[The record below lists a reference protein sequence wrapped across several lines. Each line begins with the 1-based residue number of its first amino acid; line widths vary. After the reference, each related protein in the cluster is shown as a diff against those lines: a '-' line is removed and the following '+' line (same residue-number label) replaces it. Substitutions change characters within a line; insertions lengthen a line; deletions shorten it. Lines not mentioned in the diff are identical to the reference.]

1 MEEDQVSQSDD
12 SQFNILSVSVTFRQH
27 TTGDEHQEEGEEV
40 TVDIINNN
48 NNNDDDDDSNISRT
62 AIEQDECCPPNPPV
76 TPNPPAIS
84 TDKCCVG
91 TKSGGE
97 KEEGSTKETEVLK
110 VCKLHGLSLITR

>member
-48 NNNDDDDDSNISRT
+48 NNNNNDDDDSNISRT
-62 AIEQDECCPPNPPV
+62 AIEQDECCP
-76 TPNPPAIS
+76 PNPPAIS